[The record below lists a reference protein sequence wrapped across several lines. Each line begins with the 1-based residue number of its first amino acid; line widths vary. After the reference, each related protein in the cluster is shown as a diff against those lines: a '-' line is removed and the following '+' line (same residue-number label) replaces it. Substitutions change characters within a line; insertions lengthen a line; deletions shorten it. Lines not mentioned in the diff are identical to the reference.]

1 MPTTNEVFV
10 AVANNHQRQLLDLL
24 HEPQSVNSLAAH
36 FDMARPSVSEHLSI
50 LRKAGLV
57 TEEKRGRERI
67 YSLNARQL
75 EPVSDWLSP
84 YEKFWRGTQ
93 KDLRNHLE
101 KN

>member
-1 MPTTNEVFV
+1 MPCRFTPTGLSCISGGR
-10 AVANNHQRQLLDLL
+10 RQLLDLLL

-36 FDMARPSVSEHLSI
+36 FDMAP
-50 LRKAGLV
+50 
-57 TEEKRGRERI
+57 
-67 YSLNARQL
+67 LNARQL

-84 YEKFWRGTQ
+84 YEKFWRGTL